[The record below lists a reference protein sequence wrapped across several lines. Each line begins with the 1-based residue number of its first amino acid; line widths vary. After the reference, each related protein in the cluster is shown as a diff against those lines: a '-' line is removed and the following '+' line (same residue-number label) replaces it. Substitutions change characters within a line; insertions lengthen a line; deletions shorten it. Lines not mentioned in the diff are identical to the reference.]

1 MRVAPPENAITV
13 YATSGC
19 DDCMLAKFVLDS
31 QGANY
36 EWVDIDKQPSAAE
49 TVLEL
54 NGGYWIVPTIAL
66 PHRRV
71 LGDPSRRQ
79 LVAAL
84 AAYIPTASLFGM
96 VFLVQV
102 DLTAVT

>member
-1 MRVAPPENAITV
+1 MPVAPPENAITV

-19 DDCMLAKFVLDS
+19 ADCMLAKFVLDS

-54 NGGYWIVPTIAL
+54 NGGYRIVPTIVF
-66 PHRRV
+66 PDGRV
-71 LGDPSRRQ
+71 LVEPSRRQ
-79 LVAAL
+79 LEAAL
-84 AAYIPTASLFGM
+84 AA
-96 VFLVQV
+96 
-102 DLTAVT
+102 